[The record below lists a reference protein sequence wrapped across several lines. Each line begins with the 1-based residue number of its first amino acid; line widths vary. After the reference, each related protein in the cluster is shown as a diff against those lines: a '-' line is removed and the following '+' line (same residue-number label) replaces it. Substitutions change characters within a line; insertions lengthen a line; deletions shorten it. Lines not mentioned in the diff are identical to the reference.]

1 MANEQIIDTYVSS
14 VTGFN
19 RFVPD
24 TTNAPEVMFTSSG
37 SLFIAGLK
45 YSVPGFSYTYSKGYD
60 YYDEIIAT
68 MGEIGTGDGTEVT
81 FSGKLQSTVY
91 PILSSGVRITDG
103 VQSVTDTNTNQ
114 LEEDD
119 AAYTT
124 TDEGK
129 GVFEGDASGTID
141 YSNGVYTVTF
151 NVAPAANSVIRV
163 WALSISH
170 NQATPGTVPT
180 RVSST
185 STVLQKVVSNTDG
198 VDLNSCASLALSKWE
213 SPVFVAGRN
222 LQSRELNE
230 VVSSLKGKVSEV
242 GATIHSDGDIITG
255 CQVIVSPNVEISPTL
270 GNVYAVTITEGSVYF
285 DGGVHQVPSAVVY
298 ITKTGTEYIGL
309 KIIQDY
315 LTDVDDAYLRDPATG
330 FDGTGLPGA
339 WRNEFKLSW
348 VANGEGLQDVFEFQE
363 GNLLNQ
369 NAPTIFSKLNPTLA
383 RRTNDE
389 SGNYKVHG
397 LTGRVEKV
405 YETGTNS
412 NGVTVTSLNDQVW
425 KLVISEG
432 VAYVSG
438 YEVRKNSSTSITYRR
453 AVDVGSAVFDFTYQ
467 PPQETADT
475 EAGDNTVVRTA
486 KPYKTLYKAAQQ
498 PLYSVNS
505 VTGIARTP
513 EMRFQRTVT
522 FTANA
527 VIDLV
532 LLSSTLA
539 GVGGQKYAGI
549 PNTNVDAGVM
559 IYDASGSKKD
569 GDAPDLVAGTHYNVS
584 ASGDSIIVLSAG
596 TAAFNNIS
604 AYRCYWN
611 YTTSNGQSPLVKGT
625 RLLKQYTSGSN
636 AYESISFANY
646 SADLLHDTIAATGT
660 TTTSRP
666 LPRIKLEKENVI
678 VKPTAGDADKGLLD
692 NYFKFTSNYDQGNE
706 NYQRFIEGVDY
717 RLFSGNYLDSEDM
730 SGIEYR
736 RIGSINYFME
746 ILATGG
752 THGVSGAPND
762 GLLPTGSNS
771 LNVSLSLS
779 RTPVKRRT
787 LLIALSKPDIDSADD
802 IIEPDFSGDWI
813 ASTTNIPYIITD
825 TFGNGSLYPLFDT
838 TNVVGTIDYDTGAI
852 ALTSFFGATRFGS
865 GYVATNSASERHVL
879 STVYAH
885 GAGVSNGTVS
895 IIPGSDLAT
904 SWYES
909 IVNVPSG
916 GTAGL
921 DLRAAYDYWGNTDA
935 LWDTNDAEGDFLGPD
950 SYLEE
955 SDITGTLTF
964 PNISTATGKKY
975 RVPYERLLDWQK
987 TGVDLR
993 PNASKTSGGQLSI
1006 TKGWSFQY
1014 GRYTGAAPS
1023 PAIDNQGQQVT
1034 ATVGFYQNR
1043 YDSVSIAQDGRVEIN
1058 YGASGSRIE
1067 APSTPIGSL
1076 SVMEILQTGNTDSPN
1091 IKDTS
1096 ITRSTMKDIDVIKKR
1111 VSNLEEVVAINALE
1125 SSALSSSRG
1134 LQIRGIAAD
1143 SFTNFQGFDL
1153 NFKGPWKST
1162 DTPKWLDGTLNPSSE
1177 TRSYIVGDRVLPMV
1191 SRLSDNGALEHFY
1204 ANTDWEMECIKSGI
1218 TAVVAN
1224 AATFKTF
1231 LESLKIGDIWHEGVS
1246 TTSEV
1251 TGQTAGNSN
1260 CVWRIV
1266 KKRVPSKWLPNNI
1279 PKNGTT
1285 GDYTLGAIV
1294 RDIKGASPVYFKCV
1308 KAGTP
1313 GTAVTNY
1320 PAFNRAA
1327 REGDRIADSS
1337 VVWAAIP
1344 KGSFDIDMVNAHCG
1358 IDNLAECL
1366 TLREQKTR
1374 NYVTIQKQL
1383 ESKIKDSTSGLL
1395 LYDQTLILGNLS
1407 NFTNYKIFT
1416 QPMASEDVPINL
1428 YNEFEAVRNLKLSP
1442 SSQIFED
1449 VYNVGKM
1456 TGVLPGS
1463 STTNVSVGYSGA
1475 HLGAG
1480 VDEEDN
1486 WIDGNQDEVDFWTP
1500 EIGQDVEPLPAV
1512 YPLGSIKDSDSQFQV
1527 GVRTDFADVDG
1538 FQTAGGTNARY
1549 DEYGNIV
1556 VTTGNAGNE
1565 AYPESG
1571 TGIGFVPQD
1580 IKVTT
1585 STSTQNLGP
1594 VVVSTTMATQ
1604 VRQQEIKVSG
1614 TSWPIGQE
1622 ISVTINGQPKDFSG
1636 PVSGTN
1642 TTSGTNGTVLPSTKK
1657 DSTWGTFEAL
1667 LEIPSGTPTG
1677 NVEIVCTSN
1686 NISKTI
1692 NFLAVGTV
1700 SQTRNLELTQTNTH
1714 TEVVG
1719 SLCPVAQTF
1728 QLVEKEVWA
1737 TGVAVA
1743 FSVPDSSQLNTG
1755 DGVDIELRTVING
1768 YPGDTI
1774 LAKGSVLWGAD
1785 RPLKSLHATGKSS
1798 TSILFNMARSSV
1810 PPSHIIGDSSNK
1822 EIYFENP
1829 VLLYP
1834 NVEYALVLLT
1844 SVDSFYVWTGKIGE
1858 EDLAA
1863 KGAPL
1868 ITSQPTLGSF
1878 FNSQNNTTWTADQY
1892 RDLSFKLL
1900 GTTPSANQSSVTLTF
1915 DNNTGIRG
1923 ARYKL
1928 NSTQYI
1934 PSYVMDGSDGDDAGI
1949 KWEVSWNNGSNW
1961 SEILPKAKALN
1972 MTKVMDQ
1979 AKLRL
1984 TMKAGKVGQK
1994 NQILHSPSIN
2004 PERVAL
2010 YAFSDTGMT
2019 LSLDDFAALWPNA
2032 NLPTASPNPSKGGIY
2047 GIYVSKNKAFYN
2059 GRFSSLRVITEE
2071 YRPEKSKLEYFY
2083 SVNDGKDWFNLPNS
2097 EKDRIANYTDY
2108 EQINFGNY
2116 IYEATRKVDF
2126 NRVVNISALTLNAFS
2141 NNNGTGWTT
2150 TNYYWVKFTFVNKF
2164 GESLP
2169 SALSNAKSPQHAA
2182 DELPFTLPSGDDW
2195 PEAPSYNGSRPVRLA
2210 TSDKIKIYLAETSSA
2225 DITPVDD
2232 DFKLLK
2238 KSSWY
2243 GTVGAGEEIKITT
2256 PVSVTDGDAN
2266 MPKVNG
2272 TLPKQFRIMVKLN
2285 AQAESRLIDNPE
2297 TLNAPTPLTSGG
2309 SLANNKKYQV
2319 AYTWVYADD
2328 VERDDGDIYDTD
2340 SAGLD
2345 KIDRVIANDPV
2356 VSGNPKTYY
2365 ETAPYKYG
2373 NAAENAA
2380 EIESANSRL
2389 QLTDFKDAEWPEN
2402 AICAL
2407 FYIRDV
2413 TNGSDGDGTDTGKIG
2428 TDTPQWRRATLS
2440 DGASSTMTS
2449 LKRNYA
2455 KTNFYINSYPTTA
2468 PILTPP
2474 IQNET
2479 PGLTANGPQVR
2490 ALRMIANTD

>member
-1 MANEQIIDTYVSS
+1 MANEQIINTYVSS

-24 TTNAPEVMFTSSG
+24 ATNAPEVMFTSSG

-60 YYDEIIAT
+60 YYDEIVTT
-68 MGEIGTGDGTEVT
+68 MGEIGTGDGTSMT

-103 VQSVTDTNTNQ
+103 GHSVTDTNTNQ
-114 LEEDD
+114 LETDN

-129 GVFEGDASGTID
+129 GIFEGDASGTID
-141 YSNGVYTVTF
+141 YSTGNYAVTF
-151 NVAPAANSVIRV
+151 NVAPAANSAIRV
-163 WALSISH
+163 WVLSISH
-170 NQATPGTVPT
+170 NLATPGTVPA

-185 STVLQKVVSNTDG
+185 STILQKVVSNTDG
-198 VDLNSCASLALSKWE
+198 VDLNECTSLALSKWE

-230 VVSSLKGKVSEV
+230 VVSSLKGKISEV
-242 GATIHSDGDIITG
+242 GATVHSDGDIITG

-475 EAGDNTVVRTA
+475 EAGDNTVVRAA

-498 PLYSVNS
+498 PLYSVNA

-513 EMRFQRTVT
+513 EMRFQCPAASGVG
-522 FTANA
+522 A

-532 LLSSTLA
+532 LLSSTLS

-549 PNTNVDAGVM
+549 PNTNADAGIM
-559 IYDASGSKKD
+559 IYLASSSAKD
-569 GDAPDLVAGTHYNVS
+569 GDEPELVAGTDYKVS
-584 ASGDSIIVLSAG
+584 ASGDSITVLSANF
-596 TAAFNNIS
+596 TDS
-604 AYRCYWN
+604 TEYRCYWN

-646 SADLLHDTIAATGT
+646 SADLLHDTIVDPDNVN
-660 TTTSRP
+660 TTSRP

-678 VKPTAGDADKGLLD
+678 VKPTAVDADKGQLN

-736 RIGSINYFME
+736 RVGSINYFID

-752 THGVSGAPND
+752 THGASDNPNA
-762 GLLPTGSNS
+762 GLLPTGDDS

-787 LLIALSKPDIDSADD
+787 LHIILSKPDIDSVDE

-813 ASTTNIPYIITD
+813 ASSTNKAYIITD
-825 TFGNGSLYPLFDT
+825 TFGNGLLYPVYDT
-838 TNVVGTIDYDTGAI
+838 TNSVGTIDYDTGAI
-852 ALTSFFGATRFGS
+852 ALTSFFGVTLFGS
-865 GYVATNSASERHVL
+865 NYDATASASERHALVA
-879 STVYAH
+879 VYAH
-885 GAGVSNGTVS
+885 GAGVSNGSVS

-916 GTAGL
+916 TTVGL

-964 PNISTATGKKY
+964 PSISTATGKKY

-993 PNASKTSGGQLSI
+993 PNASKTNGGQLSI
-1006 TKGWSFQY
+1006 TKGWNLQY
-1014 GRYTGAAPS
+1014 GRYTGEAPS

-1034 ATVGFYQNR
+1034 AIVGFYQNR

-1111 VSNLEEVVAINALE
+1111 VSNLEKVVAINGLE

-1134 LQIRGIAAD
+1134 LKIRGIAAD

-1162 DTPKWLDGTLNPSSE
+1162 DTPKWLDGTGNPNTK

-1191 SRLSDNGALEHFY
+1191 SDGSIGLEHFY

-1218 TAVVAN
+1218 TAVVAT

-1231 LESLKIGDIWHEGVS
+1231 LESLKIGDIWREGAS
-1246 TTSEV
+1246 TTSET
-1251 TGQTAGNSN
+1251 TGQNAGTSTDANN

-1266 KKRVPSKWLPNNI
+1266 KKRVPSKWLPNNVT
-1279 PKNGTT
+1279 KNGNS
-1285 GDYTLGAIV
+1285 GAYTLGAIV
-1294 RDIKGASPVYFKCV
+1294 RDIKGAAPVYFKCV
-1308 KAGTP
+1308 VAGTP
-1313 GTAVTNY
+1313 GATATEY
-1320 PAFNRAA
+1320 PAFNRST
-1327 REGDRIADSS
+1327 REGDRITDSN

-1366 TLREQKTR
+1366 TLREHKTR
-1374 NYVTIQKQL
+1374 SYVTMRKQL
-1383 ESKIKDSTSGLL
+1383 ESKIQNKTTGIL
-1395 LYDQTLILGNLS
+1395 LYDQTLLLGNLS
-1407 NFTNYKIFT
+1407 NFTNYKIFS
-1416 QPMASEDVPINL
+1416 QPMASEDVPVNL
-1428 YNEFEAVRNLKLSP
+1428 YNEFEAVRNLRLSP
-1442 SSQIFED
+1442 SSQIFSS
-1449 VYNVGKM
+1449 VNNVGKM

-1463 STTNVSVGYSGA
+1463 STTSASVGYSGS

-1500 EIGQDVEPLPAV
+1500 EIGQDVEPLPQV
-1512 YPLGSIKDSDSQFQV
+1512 YPLGSIKDSDSQFVV
-1527 GVRTDFADVDG
+1527 GVRVDFADIGG
-1538 FQTAGGTNARY
+1538 FQTTGGTNARY
-1549 DEYGNIV
+1549 DEHGNIV
-1556 VTTGNAGNE
+1556 VTTGNSGNE

-1580 IKVTT
+1580 ITVTT
-1585 STSTQNLGP
+1585 SNNTQNLGP
-1594 VVVSTTMATQ
+1594 VVVSTSMATQ
-1604 VRQQEIKVSG
+1604 MRQEWIKVHGS
-1614 TSWPIGQE
+1614 SWPVGQE
-1622 ISVTINGQPKDFSG
+1622 ISVKINGQPRSFG
-1636 PVSGTN
+1636 LPVSGTN
-1642 TTSGTNGTVLPSTKK
+1642 TTSGNNGTVLPSTKK
-1657 DSTWGTFEAL
+1657 DSTWGTFDAWL
-1667 LEIPSGTPTG
+1667 SIPSGTPTG

-1686 NISKTI
+1686 NIAKTI

-1700 SQTRNLELTQTNTH
+1700 AQTRNMELTQTNTH

-1737 TGVAVA
+1737 TGCSVA
-1743 FSVPDSSQLNTG
+1743 FSVPDSSQLNIG

-1785 RPLKSLHATGKSS
+1785 KELSSLHATGKSS
-1798 TSILFNMARSSV
+1798 TSIRFQAKSSI
-1810 PPSHIIGDSSNK
+1810 PPEHIVRDSKNK

-1868 ITSQPTLGSF
+1868 ITSQPTLGYF

-1915 DNNTGIRG
+1915 DNNKGIRG
-1923 ARYKL
+1923 SRYKL

-1934 PSYVMDGSDGDDAGI
+1934 PSYVEYGLDDSDGSRPGI

-1984 TMKAGKVGQK
+1984 TMKAGRVGQK

-2032 NLPTASPNPSKGGIY
+2032 NLPTASTNPSKGGIY

-2097 EKDRIANYTDY
+2097 EKDRIAEYTDY

-2126 NRVVNISALTLNAFS
+2126 NRVRAPSALTLANFTTLD
-2141 NNNGTGWTT
+2141 GTGWTP
-2150 TNYYWVKFTFVNKF
+2150 TNLYWVKFTFVNKF

-2169 SALSNAKSPQHAA
+2169 SALGDAKSPQSAT
-2182 DELPFTLPSGDDW
+2182 DKLPFTLPSGANW
-2195 PEAPSYNGSRPVRLA
+2195 PETPTYNGGLPVRLA
-2210 TSDKIKIYLAETSSA
+2210 TSDKIKIYLAETSIPG
-2225 DITPVDD
+2225 ITPVDA

-2243 GTVGAGEEIKITT
+2243 GTVGAGEAITITT
-2256 PVSVTDGDAN
+2256 PVSVTDVDAN

-2272 TLPKQFRIMVKLN
+2272 TLPKQFRIMAKLN

-2309 SLANNKKYQV
+2309 SLANTRKYQV

-2373 NAAENAA
+2373 NPSDNLASTV
-2380 EIESANSRL
+2380 SANSRL

-2413 TNGSDGDGTDTGKIG
+2413 TSGTETALIG

-2455 KTNFYINSYPTTA
+2455 KTNFYINSYPINA